1 MNNSKKRLTL
11 KQRKLINA
19 AIIVIAVLI
28 IVGVNILAT
37 VLVNRFPALEAD
49 VTSTGAYSLNATT
62 EEYLRYMENEVKV
75 SVLMTEEN
83 FTNRT
88 DDSGSASY
96 YYQVDK
102 LLKEM
107 SVYENFTLEFKDI
120 SAASASKLS
129 SQYPDIDWTS
139 TDNLILVECGDKY
152 KMLTTTDVFSFSEEY
167 AYYYGMNVISGQS
180 IEQCML
186 TTIQKLTATD
196 TLKIALTT
204 GNSEFLNEQHQKYS
218 SYSGLED
225 LLEDNAYEVV
235 ELNLLT
241 EELSED
247 IDALLMVAP
256 SVDITNEQSE
266 KINDWLINGGDYGK
280 TFMYVPFDF
289 TESTK
294 NMDLLL
300 EQWGMKIKKGY
311 IYEND
316 LTMALS
322 GSSTPQ
328 LTSIVNYADETFT
341 EDLKTTALPLIMP
354 YSMGVEITDDTV
366 ATAMLTSSDT
376 ADLLLLNEST
386 EEAVFEESTGEALN
400 YAAIG
405 KKGNDD
411 LSKVSNFIVWGSYDA
426 VSDSAINSTN
436 FNNAAYFVNIFNTT
450 LGNEAEAIVIDS
462 VGLGYD
468 SLTVSSA
475 QQVAVFVIFVVII
488 PLAVFAVG
496 IVVWVR
502 RKNR

>member
-1 MNNSKKRLTL
+1 MNNTKKRLTL
-11 KQRKLINA
+11 KQRKLLNA
-19 AIIVIAVLI
+19 AIVVVAVLI

-37 VLVNRFPALEAD
+37 VLVDRFPTLETD

-62 EEYLRYMENEVKV
+62 EEYLKYMEDEVTV

-83 FTNRT
+83 FVSQT
-88 DDSGSASY
+88 DDYGSSSY

-107 SVYENFTLEFKDI
+107 SVYENFNLEFKDI

-139 TDNLILVECGDKY
+139 ADNLILVECGDKY
-152 KMLTTTDVFSFSEEY
+152 KMLTVTDVFSYSEDY

-196 TLKIALTT
+196 TLKVAVST
-204 GNSEFLNEQHQKYS
+204 GNSEFLNQQSEVYS
-218 SYSGLED
+218 DYAAVKE

-235 ELNLLT
+235 EINLLT
-241 EELSED
+241 EELTDE
-247 IDALLMVAP
+247 IDALFMLAP
-256 SVDITNEQSE
+256 AVDITDQQSE
-266 KINDWLINGGDYGK
+266 NINNWLINNGNYGK
-280 TFMYVPFDF
+280 TFVYVPYDF
-289 TESTK
+289 IDSTK
-294 NMDLLL
+294 NIDLLL
-300 EQWGMKIKKGY
+300 EQWGMKVNNGY

-328 LTSIVNYADETFT
+328 LTSIVNYADDTFT
-341 EDLKTTALPLIMP
+341 ADLKSTSLPIIMP
-354 YSMGVEITDDTV
+354 YSMGIEITDEDV
-366 ATAMLTSSDT
+366 ATAMLTSSTT
-376 ADLLLLNEST
+376 ADLLLLDESA

-400 YAAIG
+400 YAAVG

-411 LSKVSNFIVWGSYDA
+411 LSKVSNLVVWGSYDA
-426 VSDSAINSTN
+426 VSYSAINSTN
-436 FNNAAYFVNIFNTT
+436 FNNAAYFVNVFNQT
-450 LGNEAEAIVIDS
+450 LGNEAEAIVVDS
-462 VGLGYD
+462 VEL
-468 SLTVSSA
+468 SVETLTVSSA

-488 PLAVFAVG
+488 PLAVFAIG